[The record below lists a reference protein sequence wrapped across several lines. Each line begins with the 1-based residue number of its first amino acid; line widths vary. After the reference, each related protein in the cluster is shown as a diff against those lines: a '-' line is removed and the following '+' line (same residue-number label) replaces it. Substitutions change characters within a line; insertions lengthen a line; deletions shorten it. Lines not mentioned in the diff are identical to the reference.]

1 MNKIHNQFPKDKSI
15 RDSISF
21 QHKMKMVNTPRSFLC
36 LQEEGTE
43 QNRYVPLSNPQE
55 ITETITNSL
64 GVTTKLIRFVY
75 FIESEKYDVLLRK
88 KTLNEDEKKRKKL
101 NINFDN
107 CV

>member
-21 QHKMKMVNTPRSFLC
+21 QHKMKMVNTPRSFLY

-75 FIESEKYDVLLRK
+75 FIESEKYDVIFSDY
-88 KTLNEDEKKRKKL
+88 NIL
-101 NINFDN
+101 NINKKSIFYKQ
-107 CV
+107 

>member
-21 QHKMKMVNTPRSFLC
+21 QHKMKMVNTPRSFLY

-55 ITETITNSL
+55 ITKTVTNSL
-64 GVTTKLIRFVY
+64 GVTTQLTRFVY
-75 FIESEKYDVLLRK
+75 FIESEKYEVLLRK
-88 KTLNEDEKKRKKL
+88 KTLNEDEKEKL
-101 NINFDN
+101 NIKFDN